1 MNILS
6 YHSRQFT
13 CRPQNSPR
21 GRELNCWA
29 NIDAVI
35 CVFNGSKC
43 FPLKSYFPLK
53 SFAAYFPSASICLR
67 HISLWLARAQT
78 YYDPLHEKYYYSFVE
93 KN

>member
-35 CVFNGSKC
+35 CVFMQS
-43 FPLKSYFPLK
+43 L
-53 SFAAYFPSASICLR
+53 CLR